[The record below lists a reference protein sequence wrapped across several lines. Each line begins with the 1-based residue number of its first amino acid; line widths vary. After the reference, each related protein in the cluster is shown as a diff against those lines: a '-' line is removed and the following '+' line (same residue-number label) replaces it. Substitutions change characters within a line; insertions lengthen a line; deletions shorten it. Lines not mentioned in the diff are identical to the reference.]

1 MVFVSRPSHDELPPA
16 PWAKRR
22 PRGAA
27 RTPLSPDAI
36 VDAALA
42 VLAAEGPDA
51 LSMRRVAQEL
61 GTGPASLYA
70 HVSGKEELLDL
81 MIDRV
86 AGALEVPD
94 PDPQRWA
101 EQVKEC
107 VRGIYRG
114 FLAHP
119 GLAAANMGKVPT
131 GPGALATIDRF
142 LALLR
147 AGGLPDQVVAYA
159 ADILPLY
166 ATAYAFEQGV
176 NAARMSEAEAQ
187 RYFEQLGEYFHA
199 LPAARFPN
207 IAALADALTGEEA
220 PDARFEFGLDMLVTG
235 IAAQAGG
242 SRGANP

>member
-1 MVFVSRPSHDELPPA
+1 MVFVSSPSHDELPPA

-94 PDPQRWA
+94 PDPQRWT
-101 EQVKEC
+101 EQVKQC
-107 VRGIYRG
+107 VRDIYRG

-142 LALLR
+142 LGLLR
-147 AGGLPDQVVAYA
+147 AGKLPDRVVAYA
-159 ADILPLY
+159 ADLLPLY
-166 ATAYAFEQGV
+166 ATAYASEQGLF
-176 NAARMSEAEAQ
+176 AGGRSEEDAE
-187 RYFEQLGEYFHA
+187 RYFEQLDEFFRA
-199 LPAARFPN
+199 LPAQRFPN
-207 IAALADALTGEEA
+207 IAALTHVLAGEDE

-235 IAAQAGG
+235 IAAQGV
-242 SRGANP
+242 

>member
-1 MVFVSRPSHDELPPA
+1 MVFVSSPPHDDLPPT

-22 PRGAA
+22 RAGRPA
-27 RTPLSPDAI
+27 RTPLSREAV
-36 VDAALA
+36 VDAAFA
-42 VLAAEGPDA
+42 VLAAEGPNG
-51 LSMRRVAQEL
+51 LSMRRVALEL
-61 GTGPASLYA
+61 DTGPASLYA

-86 AGALEVPD
+86 AASVAVPEPD
-94 PDPQRWA
+94 PERWP
-101 EQVKEC
+101 EQVKQC
-107 VRGIYRG
+107 VRDIYHG

-142 LALLR
+142 LGLLR

-166 ATAYAFEQGV
+166 ATAYAFEQGLF
-176 NAARMSEAEAQ
+176 AGGKTEEDAERYYAQ
-187 RYFEQLGEYFHA
+187 LDEFFRA

-207 IAALADALTGEEA
+207 IAALTHVLAGEEA
-220 PDARFEFGLDMLVTG
+220 PDARFEFGLEMLVTG
-235 IAAQAGG
+235 LAAQA
-242 SRGANP
+242 RG

>member
-1 MVFVSRPSHDELPPA
+1 MVFVSSLSHADLPDP

-22 PRGAA
+22 NRPA
-27 RTPLSPDAI
+27 RTPMSRDAV
-36 VDAALA
+36 VDAAMA
-42 VLAAEGPDA
+42 VLVADGPDA

-61 GTGPASLYA
+61 DTGPASLYA
-70 HVSGKEELLDL
+70 HVSGKDELLEL

-86 AGALEVPD
+86 AGAMEVPD
-94 PDPQRWA
+94 PDPERWA
-101 EQVKEC
+101 EQVKDC
-107 VRGIYRG
+107 VRAIYRS

-147 AGGLPDQVVAYA
+147 AGNLPDRVVAYA

-166 ATAYAFEQGV
+166 ATAYAFEQGLH
-176 NAARMSEAEAQ
+176 ASHMSEEELERHFAE
-187 RYFEQLGEYFHA
+187 LGEYFHA
-199 LPAARFPN
+199 LPAERFPN
-207 IAALADALTGEEA
+207 IAALADALTGEDE

-235 IAAQAGG
+235 IAAQAQ
-242 SRGANP
+242 RGQTP